1 MLISHG
7 RWRRSNGK
15 GSSKI
20 FHWKS
25 PGEAVSGAGRKKCL
39 HWKALRLK
47 REKQYCLGRWCD
59 STPLYPNLVGGG
71 GRQELVWAPKLVR
84 DAEFL

>member
-1 MLISHG
+1 MVKAAVKSFI
-7 RWRRSNGK
+7 GK
-15 GSSKI
+15 VQ
-20 FHWKS
+20 
-25 PGEAVSGAGRKKCL
+25 GEAVSGAGRKKCL

-71 GRQELVWAPKLVR
+71 R
-84 DAEFL
+84 